1 MKLPSKIKF
10 GSKTIA
16 VKFID
21 AKEADKKKIFGEFDC
36 DNNTLTIDKSLDN
49 IQMTNT
55 LLHELCHMIHDE
67 YKLDLPLKAEEVVC
81 NSIANGMCHVLYQ
94 NQDLLEFLYK
104 SLKKD

>member
-1 MKLPSKIKF
+1 MNLPDKIVF
-10 GSKTIA
+10 GSRLIKLDY
-16 VKFID
+16 ID
-21 AKEADKKKIFGEFDC
+21 HEVASKKKIFGEFDC

-67 YKLDLPLKAEEVVC
+67 YKIDLSAKAEEITC
-81 NSIANGMCHVLYQ
+81 NSLANGICHILYQ
-94 NQDLLEFLYK
+94 NQNLLEFLYK